1 MPIKIYFLYLSR
13 QKKLGHGKREY
24 SIEMRIQEQKKN
36 AFFLEEECEKERRKG
51 IWEAGIYMFYDWN

>member
-1 MPIKIYFLYLSR
+1 
-13 QKKLGHGKREY
+13 
-24 SIEMRIQEQKKN
+24 MRIQEQKKN